1 MSTSPDWKET
11 AIQKRLLTLCLVVA
25 MPVAAMHPAHAAT
38 PEITAAIS
46 AEAASETLSQTDFS
60 DAPETPTEDI
70 HEQLDSELKYLSG
83 LPADELDAELQSL
96 ERNNGTAPRVAPL
109 VIVAAIGCA
118 VGIGGAV
125 FTKSWE
131 DPNNAVWSLAGVPT
145 ACIPGAQQVKLVK
158 VIMNN
163 KQMIATALKKVGAF
177 SLAAAI
183 LGANIAPV
191 ATAPNE

>member
-1 MSTSPDWKET
+1 M
-11 AIQKRLLTLCLVVA
+11 QKRLLTLCLVVA
-25 MPVAAMHPAHAAT
+25 MPVSAMQPAHAAT
-38 PEITAAIS
+38 PEITAAKS
-46 AEAASETLSQTDFS
+46 AKAASETLSQTDFS
-60 DAPETPTEDI
+60 GAPETPTEDI

-109 VIVAAIGCA
+109 VIVAAVGCA

-131 DPNNAVWSLAGVPT
+131 DPNSAVWALAGVLT
-145 ACIPGAQQVKLVK
+145 GCIPGTQQAKLVK

-183 LGANIAPV
+183 LGANIVPV

>member
-1 MSTSPDWKET
+1 MY
-11 AIQKRLLTLCLVVA
+11 KRLLALCLVVA
-25 MPVAAMHPAHAAT
+25 MPVAAMQPAHAAT
-38 PEITAAIS
+38 PEITAAR
-46 AEAASETLSQTDFS
+46 AAKPASETLSQPDFS
-60 DAPETPTEDI
+60 GASETETEDI
-70 HEQLDSELKYLSG
+70 HEQLDSELEYLSG

-96 ERNNGTAPRVAPL
+96 ERNDGTAPRVAPL

-131 DPNNAVWSLAGVPT
+131 DPNSAVWALAGVLT
-145 ACIPGAQQVKLVK
+145 GCIPGAQQAKLVQ

-191 ATAPNE
+191 AIAPNE